1 MTIAVAPQDFR
12 VQQAIR
18 FTQQMDE
25 AVSRPTEEP
34 FTLDFSRSTGAFAS
48 AMLPVCIKAMALRE
62 KGVQLRLIE
71 PRDFNL
77 RKLFSNTGWNHLI
90 EPDRFERVQLGPSLR
105 QFPATNYRTHEE
117 QNQVLNRIMELILS
131 VTPNLD
137 RRAFAAVE
145 WALNEITDNVLNHS
159 ESTVGGLLQLSVF
172 HATTRRVEFTVADA
186 GRSIPVTLG
195 STLSNVGS
203 QRDVLLASV
212 REGVTRNSIDFQGNG
227 LFGALQ
233 ISRASR
239 GIFAINSGGAYLT
252 AVRGAEPFAANTGV
266 RFGITSIDAT
276 IDFSNPDLLEN
287 ALVFRGRKHKPVDY
301 LELTYESHDSSD
313 LVVPIQEHGISIRSR
328 QAGLLFRIKLQNL
341 LNQYPESAVVLDLS
355 GTPVISSSFA
365 DEVLGK
371 LFEAMGPLSFSRR
384 IVVRGA
390 NQTVQAI
397 IDRSILQRMQKAAL

>member
-1 MTIAVAPQDFR
+1 MLCRTGTSLTFRSSRRAPGCALRARLTSYVRSQNAEPTSRPMTIAVAPQDFR

-172 HATTRRVEFTVADA
+172 HAAARRVEFTVADA
-186 GRSIPVTLG
+186 GRSIYIMLG

-203 QRDVLLASV
+203 QTFSWPRSEKVSP
-212 REGVTRNSIDFQGNG
+212 ETQ
-227 LFGALQ
+227 
-233 ISRASR
+233 
-239 GIFAINSGGAYLT
+239 LT
-252 AVRGAEPFAANTGV
+252 
-266 RFGITSIDAT
+266 S
-276 IDFSNPDLLEN
+276 
-287 ALVFRGRKHKPVDY
+287 K
-301 LELTYESHDSSD
+301 
-313 LVVPIQEHGISIRSR
+313 
-328 QAGLLFRIKLQNL
+328 
-341 LNQYPESAVVLDLS
+341 
-355 GTPVISSSFA
+355 
-365 DEVLGK
+365 
-371 LFEAMGPLSFSRR
+371 AMGCLERFKYLAQIEEYLRLTL
-384 IVVRGA
+384 VGL
-390 NQTVQAI
+390 T
-397 IDRSILQRMQKAAL
+397 